1 MAIKIAI
8 SLTALSLIQIG
19 MAEVWDRKGSA
30 PNVGQDRQAHYL
42 FIPHHCRITARWVG
56 RGVVAR
62 LVWWAVVQYHKRAQY
77 EAETFVFSR
86 IYCNIRKPLMPIR
99 YPLAFRGTA
108 RPSVCS
114 AWRLK
119 VPKIEHLTHP
129 KPYIVSKLGA
139 FPKPFAC
146 FSLFVQAE
154 TLYRAETRCFS
165 ETFCLFLPY

>member
-8 SLTALSLIQIG
+8 SQTALSLIQIG

-62 LVWWAVVQYHKRAQY
+62 LYRH
-77 EAETFVFSR
+77 
-86 IYCNIRKPLMPIR
+86 IRKPLMPIR
-99 YPLAFRGTA
+99 YPIAFRGTA

-119 VPKIEHLTHP
+119 VPKIERLTHP
-129 KPYIVSKLGA
+129 KPYIVPKLGA

-154 TLYRAETRCFS
+154 TLAFRGTWSGCAS
-165 ETFCLFLPY
+165 A